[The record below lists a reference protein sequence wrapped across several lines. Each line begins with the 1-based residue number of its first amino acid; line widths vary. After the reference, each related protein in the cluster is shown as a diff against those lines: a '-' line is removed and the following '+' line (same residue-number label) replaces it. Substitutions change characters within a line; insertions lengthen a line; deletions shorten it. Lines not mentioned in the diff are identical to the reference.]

1 MENYIRVEIASSLLE
16 MVKMTARNH
25 KESIPTENKKELEP
39 IIVEISTSNN
49 KKKDYYLLSPNGV
62 DCQ

>member
-1 MENYIRVEIASSLLE
+1 MENYIKVEIASSLLE

-49 KKKDYYLLSPNGV
+49 KKNTII
-62 DCQ
+62 